1 MRMRAV
7 EGARANATGN
17 AAGTE
22 VRAPDRAPDW
32 ALNAGHALTTAAS
45 RIRMLACSTPLNLRS
60 ELDRLTERWSR
71 SEASPPYF
79 IYEAPPDHDEI
90 RRALG
95 ELASWLDGEGPLGA
109 VYAAR
114 ARELCDEAAIC
125 SAAGTDRLRSLARH
139 RFRRRDGFDD
149 AADALAA
156 GWLAEG
162 PEDCPGE
169 PRVQTDDEGCSWS
182 LVSRMREELGTRR
195 LPFRVVTVR
204 DLSALAATGEGVVQ
218 VAMGRSVT
226 LGDVERTVLHE
237 IEGHVLPRCR
247 AGSLRLGIFTVG
259 TRWGA
264 DDQEGRALVI
274 ESEAGALARG
284 RRRELALRHA
294 GARMLEE
301 GADFVETT
309 RRLLS
314 YGTGVPDALRITA
327 RVHRGGGLGR
337 EVVYLPAF
345 LRVEA
350 ALAARPE
357 LDRVLGSGRV
367 AVDAA
372 DVLGPWVFE

>member
-1 MRMRAV
+1 MGAAAETRAS
-7 EGARANATGN
+7 A
-17 AAGTE
+17 
-22 VRAPDRAPDW
+22 RAPDW
-32 ALNAGHALTTAAS
+32 TLNASHALITAAS
-45 RIRMLACSTPLNLRS
+45 RIRMISCSTPLNLRS

-71 SEASPPYF
+71 AEESIPYF
-79 IYEAPPDHDEI
+79 IYEAAPDHEQI

-95 ELASWLDGEGPLGA
+95 ELAAWLDDEGPLGG

-114 ARELCDEAAIC
+114 ARELCEEAAIC
-125 SAAGTDRLRSLARH
+125 SAAGTDRLRALARQ
-139 RFRRRDGFDD
+139 RFRRRDGFDE

-156 GWLAEG
+156 RWLAEE
-162 PEDCPGE
+162 PKDCPDE
-169 PRVQTDDEGCSWS
+169 PRVQTDDEGCPWS

-204 DLSALAATGEGVVQ
+204 DLSALAATGESVVQ
-218 VAMGRSVT
+218 VVMGRSVT
-226 LGDVERTVLHE
+226 RGDVERTVLHE

-247 AGSLRLGIFTVG
+247 AGAIRLGIFSVG

-264 DDQEGRALVI
+264 DDQEGRALCI
-274 ESEAGALARG
+274 ESRAGALVRG
-284 RRRELALRHA
+284 RRRELSLRHV

-301 GADFVETT
+301 EADFVETT

-314 YGTGVPDALRITA
+314 YGASVPDALRIAA

-337 EVVYLPAF
+337 EAVYLPAF

-372 DVLGPWVFE
+372 EVLAPWVSRERDE

>member
-1 MRMRAV
+1 MA
-7 EGARANATGN
+7 
-17 AAGTE
+17 
-22 VRAPDRAPDW
+22 RAPDW
-32 ALNAGHALTTAAS
+32 ALNASHALTTAAS
-45 RIRMLACSTPLNLRS
+45 RIRMISCSTPLNLRS
-60 ELDRLTERWSR
+60 ELDRLAERWSR
-71 SEASPPYF
+71 SEESIPYF

-95 ELASWLDGEGPLGA
+95 ELAAWLDDEGPLGQ

-114 ARELCDEAAIC
+114 ARELSEEASIC
-125 SAAGTDRLRSLARH
+125 SAVGTERLRTLARG
-139 RFRRRDGFDD
+139 RFRRRDAFD
-149 AADALAA
+149 AQADALAA
-156 GWLAEG
+156 GWLADG
-162 PEDCPGE
+162 HADCLDE
-169 PRVQTDDEGCSWS
+169 PRVQTDDEGCAWS
-182 LVSRMREELGTRR
+182 LVSRMREELGARR
-195 LPFRVVTVR
+195 LPYRVVSVR

-226 LGDVERTVLHE
+226 RGDVERTVLHE

-247 AGSLRLGIFTVG
+247 AGAIRLGIFSVG

-264 DDQEGRALVI
+264 DDQEGRALVL
-274 ESEAGALARG
+274 ESRAGALARG
-284 RRRELALRHA
+284 RRRELAMRHV

-301 GADFVETT
+301 GADFVETV

-314 YGTGVPDALRITA
+314 FGASVQDALRITA
-327 RVHRGGGLGR
+327 RVQRGGGLGR

-350 ALAARPE
+350 ALAERPE

-372 DVLGPWVFE
+372 DVLWPWVAKDE